1 MSAGELRERVA
12 FHSIAEVDS
21 SFGIEAGEY
30 EEQFRRAARI
40 KSAGGSEP
48 VIAQRLT
55 GVNPVEITVRSDSST
70 REVTEAWKIVDT
82 RTLQAYQVRSV
93 IPDERRKY
101 IKFLVE
107 LGPATNA

>member
-1 MSAGELRERVA
+1 MSSGELRERIS
-12 FHSIAEVDS
+12 FWQLAEADS
-21 SFGIEAGEY
+21 SFGIVAGEY

-40 KSAGGSEP
+40 KSMQGSEP

-70 REVTEAWKIVDT
+70 RDVDESWKVVNT
-82 RTLQAYQVRSV
+82 RTLQAYNIRSV
-93 IPDERRKY
+93 VPDERRKY
-101 IKFLVE
+101 IRIIVE